1 MSTYCMIN
9 RTETGLSK
17 ALHELEGLK
26 TEATTLSTQKAQ
38 DSEIAALARLQSQI
52 QLATEMVKAMRKR
65 TESLG
70 SHYRAD

>member
-9 RTETGLSK
+9 RTESGLSS

-26 TEATTLSTQKAQ
+26 SESEALSMQNAQ
-38 DSEIAALARLQSQI
+38 DSEIATLARLQSQI
-52 QLATEMVKAMRKR
+52 QLAQEMVKAMYKR

>member
-1 MSTYCMIN
+1 MIN
-9 RTETGLSK
+9 RTETGLSS
-17 ALHELEGLK
+17 ALQELEGLK
-26 TEATTLSTQKAQ
+26 FESAALSMQNAQ